1 MNFLSHIYLS
11 DDDDLVRIGNFMAD
25 SIKGKSYLDYHP
37 KIQSGILLHREIDSF
52 TDSHPVF
59 RQSKHRLH
67 EDFGHYSGVLIDLY
81 YDHFL
86 AKHFEKYHSESLN
99 VFVQKFYLSLNTNF
113 ELLTPK
119 IQNMMPYMISQ
130 NWLESYKTFDGIE
143 TIMIQMDYRTQNKS
157 NMRFGIKNLKSHYLL
172 FEEEFFIFFEAIQ
185 THINQFKNQ
194 IK

>member
-1 MNFLSHIYLS
+1 MNFLSHIFLS

-25 SIKGKSYLDYHP
+25 GIKGKSYLTYHP
-37 KIQSGILLHREIDSF
+37 KIQRGVLLHREIDSF
-52 TDSHPVF
+52 TDNHPIF

-99 VFVQKFYLSLNTNF
+99 NFVQKFYDSLKINF

-119 IQNMMPYMISQ
+119 IQNLMHYMISQ
-130 NWLESYKTFDGIE
+130 NWLENYQSLEGIE
-143 TIMIQMDYRTQNKS
+143 TIMIQMDYRTQNQSK
-157 NMRFGIKNLKSHYLL
+157 MRFGINNLKRDYQL
-172 FEEEFFIFFEAIQ
+172 FEEEFFEFFDTIQ
-185 THINQFKNQ
+185 NHINQFKS
-194 IK
+194 KLA